1 MVGRHKL
8 DVRTNITLRGS
19 SARKKSFTAV
29 ASRLKPRQI
38 FTMNPNWNK
47 LCRLASR
54 EVEATLAGMPKPL
67 QAQAGTLPVTFE
79 RQPSAGL
86 QADGIE
92 PDTLGLFTGPEFA
105 DEGNV
110 PLPPQIILF
119 LENLW
124 DFAKGDERVFQEE
137 VRTTFLHEL
146 GHYLGLGED
155 EIAGRGLE

>member
-1 MVGRHKL
+1 MNLNWEKL
-8 DVRTNITLRGS
+8 C
-19 SARKKSFTAV
+19 AV
-29 ASRLKPRQI
+29 ASG
-38 FTMNPNWNK
+38 
-47 LCRLASR
+47 
-54 EVEATLAGMPKPL
+54 EVEATVLALPKPL
-67 QAQAGTLPVTFE
+67 RVRAGELPVTFE
-79 RQPSAGL
+79 RRPNADL

-124 DFAKGDERVFQEE
+124 DFAEGDEVIFREE

-146 GHYLGLGED
+146 GHCLGLDED